1 MAMAK
6 RIFLFVAVNILV
18 MITITTILRVLGV
31 EPYLTS
37 SGLNYQSLAIF
48 CLIWGFGGAFISLAL
63 SKVMAKFSM
72 GVTVIDPAA
81 ARGAEMELVQTVHRL
96 SKAAGLS
103 KMPEV
108 GIYNS
113 PEVNAF
119 ATGPTRNNSLVAVS
133 SGLLQRMNRSE
144 VEGVL
149 AHEVAHIANGDMVTM
164 TLIQGVINAFV
175 MFFARIIAFA
185 ISNALRSNDEESPSV
200 MLNFAITIVLEILL
214 SFLGAIV
221 VMAFSRWREYRADAG
236 AATLGGRGNMIA
248 ALRALRNMTQMVD
261 TSNQSVATLKIAG
274 KAGGLMALL
283 SSHPSLDARIER
295 LEKMA
300 R

>member
-6 RIFLFVAVNILV
+6 RIILFFAVNILV
-18 MITITTILRVLGV
+18 MITITTILRILGI

-37 SGLNYQSLAIF
+37 SGLNYQSLAVF
-48 CLIWGFGGAFISLAL
+48 CLVWGFGGAFISLAL

-72 GVTVIDPAA
+72 GVTVINPAT
-81 ARGAEMELVQTVHRL
+81 ARGAEMDLVQTVHRL
-96 SKAAGLS
+96 AKSAGLS

-108 GIYNS
+108 GVYNS

-133 SGLLQRMNRSE
+133 TGLLQRMNRSE

-175 MFFARIIAFA
+175 MFFARVIAFA
-185 ISNALRSNDEESPSV
+185 ISNALRSNDDESPST
-200 MLNFAITIVLEILL
+200 MLNFAITIVLEIILSLL
-214 SFLGAIV
+214 GMIV

-236 AATLGGRGNMIA
+236 AAALGGRGNMVA

-261 TSNQSVATLKIAG
+261 TSHQSVATLKIAG
-274 KAGGLMALL
+274 KTGGLMALF
-283 SSHPSLDARIER
+283 SSHPSLESRIER
-295 LEKMA
+295 LERMTG
-300 R
+300 